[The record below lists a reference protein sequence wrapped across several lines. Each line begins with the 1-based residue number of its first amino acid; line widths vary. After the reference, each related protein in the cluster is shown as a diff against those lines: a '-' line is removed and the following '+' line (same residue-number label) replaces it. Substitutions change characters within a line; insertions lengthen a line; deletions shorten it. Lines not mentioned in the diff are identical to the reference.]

1 MWRSWNFP
9 KTKLSFKILFNLI
22 LWGLYVGLPLLSPV
36 HHQHELE
43 HPHPHQNPEFTE
55 HIWLELSTVVP
66 LFYLITLVLIPYVFK
81 KKGVWYF
88 FGYLFLVNL
97 LFLGIQYVLNITL
110 LAFEGPLRDGFN
122 LKGFFPLIMISGI
135 ASTYGLLLEF
145 IERESKIEDLRN
157 EQMRSELSFLR
168 SQISP
173 HFIFNILN
181 SIVYLIR
188 TKADK
193 KAEDVTIRLSSLMRY
208 MLYDSDQSMV
218 PLDREVDYVQ
228 NYIDLQ
234 RMRFEDDVQIEFT
247 VSGTID
253 GSMIEPMLLIP
264 FVENAFKHGVGFVK
278 NPYIKVQLS
287 FQNGSLA
294 FNVENKI
301 GKLLEDQ
308 KDESSGIGLKN
319 VTRRLEL
326 LYPDMHQI
334 DVIQDDTIFKVQVN
348 MVLHKKK

>member
-1 MWRSWNFP
+1 MYRTWNIP
-9 KTKLSFKILFNLI
+9 KTKLTFKILFNLI
-22 LWGLYVGLPLLSPV
+22 LWGLYIGLPLLSPV
-36 HHQHELE
+36 HHEHELE
-43 HPHPHQNPEFTE
+43 HPHPHRNPEFTE

-97 LFLGIQYVLNITL
+97 LFLVIQYVLNTTL
-110 LAFEGPLRDGFN
+110 LAFEGPLGEGFN
-122 LKGFFPLIMISGI
+122 MKGFFPLIMISGI

-157 EQMRSELSFLR
+157 EQLRSELSFLR

-188 TKADK
+188 TKADQ
-193 KAEDVTIRLSSLMRY
+193 KAEEVTIRLSSLMRY

-234 RMRFEDDVQIEFT
+234 RMRFEDDVQITFHVNGT
-247 VSGTID
+247 VD

-264 FVENAFKHGVGFVK
+264 FVENAFKHGVGFVREPFIQVK
-278 NPYIKVQLS
+278 LS
-287 FQNGSLA
+287 FDKGVLDFQ
-294 FNVENKI
+294 VENKI

-326 LYPDMHQI
+326 LYPGKHQI
-334 DVIQDDTIFKVQVN
+334 EVKQDEAFFKIHLN

>member
-1 MWRSWNFP
+1 MYRTWNFP

-22 LWGLYVGLPLLSPV
+22 LWGLYIGLPLLSPV
-36 HHQHELE
+36 HQEHALE
-43 HPHPHQNPEFTE
+43 HPHPHRNPEFTE

-66 LFYLITLVLIPYVFK
+66 LFYLITQVLIPYVFK

-88 FGYLFLVNL
+88 FGYLFLLNL
-97 LFLGIQYVLNITL
+97 LFLGIQFIINNTV
-110 LAFEGPLRDGFN
+110 LAFEGPLGEGLN

-145 IERESKIEDLRN
+145 IERESKTEDLKN
-157 EQMRSELSFLR
+157 EQMRAELSFLR

-234 RMRFEDDVQIEFT
+234 RMRFEDDVQIEFE
-247 VSGTID
+247 VKGTMD

-264 FVENAFKHGVGFVK
+264 FVENAFKHGVGFVRD
-278 NPYIKVQLS
+278 PYIKVQLIYH
-287 FQNGSLA
+287 QGSLD
-294 FNVENKI
+294 FQVENKM
-301 GKLLEDQ
+301 GKLVQDQ
-308 KDESSGIGLKN
+308 KEESSGIGLKN

-326 LYPDMHQI
+326 LYPGKHQI
-334 DVIQDDTIFKVQVN
+334 KVNQDDTLFKVQ
-348 MVLHKKK
+348 LHMGLHQKN

>member
-1 MWRSWNFP
+1 MLGLTKMSNTHQFKDSQAIRIIMVSKIFKKERSNINWNTNCFKKAWKKINTKTTKSFEKAWK
-9 KTKLSFKILFNLI
+9 KTKTKKFNVLNLI
-22 LWGLYVGLPLLSPV
+22 
-36 HHQHELE
+36 
-43 HPHPHQNPEFTE
+43 
-55 HIWLELSTVVP
+55 
-66 LFYLITLVLIPYVFK
+66 
-81 KKGVWYF
+81 
-88 FGYLFLVNL
+88 
-97 LFLGIQYVLNITL
+97 FLGVQILLNSTL
-110 LAFEGPLRDGFN
+110 LAFEGPLGGGIS

-193 KAEDVTIRLSSLMRY
+193 KAEEVTIRLSSLMRY

-218 PLDREVDYVQ
+218 PLDREVEYVK

-234 RMRFEDDVQIEFT
+234 RMRFEDDVQIDFE
-247 VSGTID
+247 VKGAVD

-264 FVENAFKHGVGFVK
+264 FVENSFKHGVGFVRE
-278 NPYIKVQLS
+278 PYIKVL
-287 FQNGSLA
+287 LA
-294 FNVENKI
+294 FQKGILHFEVENKI
-301 GKLLEDQ
+301 GKLIEDS
-308 KDESSGIGLKN
+308 KDDSSGIGLKN
-319 VTRRLEL
+319 VKRRLEL
-326 LYPDMHQI
+326 LYPNEHKI
-334 DVIQDDTIFKVQVN
+334 EVIEDDKLFKVQLDMSLN
-348 MVLHKKK
+348 KKK

>member
-1 MWRSWNFP
+1 MWRSWNLP
-9 KTKLSFKILFNLI
+9 KSKLTFKILFNLT

-36 HHQHELE
+36 HHEHEME

-55 HIWLELSTVVP
+55 HIWLELATVVP
-66 LFYLITLVLIPYVFK
+66 LFYIITRVLIPYVFK

-88 FGYLFLVNL
+88 FGYLFVLNL
-97 LFLGIQYVLNITL
+97 IFLGVQILLNSTL
-110 LAFEGPLRDGFN
+110 LAFEGPLGGGIS

-193 KAEDVTIRLSSLMRY
+193 KAEEVTIRLSSLMRY

-218 PLDREVDYVQ
+218 PLDREVEYVK

-234 RMRFEDDVQIEFT
+234 RMRFEDDVQIDFE
-247 VSGTID
+247 VKGAVD

-264 FVENAFKHGVGFVK
+264 FVENSFKHGVGFVRE
-278 NPYIKVQLS
+278 PYIKVL
-287 FQNGSLA
+287 LA
-294 FNVENKI
+294 FQKGILRFEVENKI
-301 GKLLEDQ
+301 GKLIEDS
-308 KDESSGIGLKN
+308 KDDSSGIGLKN
-319 VTRRLEL
+319 VKRRLEL
-326 LYPDMHQI
+326 LYPNEHKI
-334 DVIQDDTIFKVQVN
+334 EVIENDKLFKVQLDLSLN
-348 MVLHKKK
+348 KKK